1 MHNNDT
7 MKMKKFFSTL
17 LGALMGIPVLA
28 QAVATDIEKGVF
40 EPSWQSLAANYQAPQ
55 WCADA

>member
-1 MHNNDT
+1 

-40 EPSWQSLAANYQAPQ
+40 EPSWQSLAAN
-55 WCADA
+55 